1 MAAQIDRTQYGAHQF
16 AGHLGLTRWQLRVG
30 LEHGVLPA
38 PDLDGGRWSA
48 DLAESAGEAGKEVIA
63 RFGDEP
69 PIGSARA
76 AARLAARVGLDVE
89 RRDVEVL
96 VAQGALDVVSTFRGY
111 PVYLMRDLDRLDPE
125 TVRAVVSTRKGPLM
139 ESVDVGG
146 AMSILDWPRRT
157 FDRVASERGLTTDR
171 LGRYALSD
179 IQALRADDGL
189 AREIAEEK
197 RHLTLVKKR
206 ESEAHVEDVV
216 RGWMLRCFAYVDG
229 DAEQPP
235 DIALLSRALRSLGT
249 VRAELASHEQA
260 AS

>member
-48 DLAESAGEAGKEVIA
+48 DMAETAGEAGKEVI
-63 RFGDEP
+63 
-69 PIGSARA
+69 
-76 AARLAARVGLDVE
+76 GLDVE
-89 RRDVEVL
+89 RRDIEVL

-125 TVRAVVSTRKGPLM
+125 TVRAVVATRKGPLL